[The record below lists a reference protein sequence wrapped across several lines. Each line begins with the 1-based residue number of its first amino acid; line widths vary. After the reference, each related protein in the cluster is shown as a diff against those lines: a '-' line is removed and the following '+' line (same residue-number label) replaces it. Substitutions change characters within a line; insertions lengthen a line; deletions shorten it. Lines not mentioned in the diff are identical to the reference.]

1 LANLEKRVGDRET
14 WRRGDAEIGGLQK
27 HGKTEK
33 REHTKTKGEYPPLP
47 RIRGISVGNGFSDA
61 DIRSEQILLS
71 GREILAHGPNTTVFP
86 LSLYKYR

>member
-1 LANLEKRVGDRET
+1 MKQ
-14 WRRGDAEIGGLQK
+14 RRGDAEIGGYK
-27 HGKTEK
+27 NMEK
-33 REHTKTKGEYPPLP
+33 PRRENIQKTKGEYPPFP